1 MSRRNDD
8 GQRIAPLAIANQTIN
23 RPRTPYQP
31 FLLRPA
37 TISSVTLRGTG
48 S

>member
-1 MSRRNDD
+1 MVGNGERPADRSAGRLLYPVCPDRLEDD
-8 GQRIAPLAIANQTIN
+8 QAA
-23 RPRTPYQP
+23 
-31 FLLRPA
+31 LLRPA

>member
-1 MSRRNDD
+1 MVGNGKRPADHSAGRLFY
-8 GQRIAPLAIANQTIN
+8 QMYPN
-23 RPRTPYQP
+23 RPEDDQAA
-31 FLLRPA
+31 LLRPA